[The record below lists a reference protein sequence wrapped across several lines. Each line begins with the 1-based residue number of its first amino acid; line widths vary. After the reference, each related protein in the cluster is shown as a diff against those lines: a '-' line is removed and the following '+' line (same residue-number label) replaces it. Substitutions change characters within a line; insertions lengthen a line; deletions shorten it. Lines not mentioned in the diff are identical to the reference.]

1 MPKLTVIVPVYNEVA
16 TVRRAIERLIESPCP
31 IEREIIVVDDG
42 STDGSCR
49 LIDQLAADHQLEVIH
64 QPRRCGKGAAVHAA
78 VRAAT
83 GDFIVVHDADFEYDP
98 RDIARLLQPLLD
110 DEADVVFGS
119 RFRRERTQVH
129 RTMHFL
135 TNRLL
140 TALSNLLSGIYLTD
154 THSCYKVY
162 RADLLKAMRLRSPR
176 FGFEAESTAYL
187 AKVRARLMELP
198 ISYFPR
204 TRTAGKK
211 IGWRDGVEALG
222 HLVYYNKLVSLE
234 RAFNGLPE
242 RYLPRE

>member
-1 MPKLTVIVPVYNEVA
+1 MPKLTVIVPVYNEAA
-16 TVRRAIERLIESPCP
+16 TVRLAVERLLASPCP
-31 IEREIIVVDDG
+31 IDREVVVVDDA
-42 STDGSCR
+42 SSDGSSR
-49 LIDQLAADHQLEVIH
+49 IIDDLGAEHGLHLIH
-64 QPRRCGKGAAVHAA
+64 QSQHRGKGAAVHAG

-135 TNRLL
+135 TNRVL

-187 AKVRARLMELP
+187 AKVRARLMEMP

-222 HLVYYNKLVSLE
+222 HLVYYNKLVSLD

-242 RYLPRE
+242 RYAPQE